1 MDGKLAGILER
12 NDGLCHLNGTDGE
25 PGYYTHSE
33 ILDYPS
39 ISQVSAV
46 VQQNSFLTIFAV
58 IPRYKGPAKHDI
70 RSLSASHR
78 GRIRT
83 EGVGDG
89 RLNYT

>member
-58 IPRYKGPAKHDI
+58 IPRYKGPSIYDI
-70 RSLSASHR
+70 CSLSASHR
-78 GRIRT
+78 VITWT
-83 EGVGDG
+83 EGVGG
-89 RLNYT
+89 VEG

>member
-70 RSLSASHR
+70 HLFSIYLVISVAECGPREW
-78 GRIRT
+78 GV
-83 EGVGDG
+83 EG
-89 RLNYT
+89 

>member
-70 RSLSASHR
+70 RSSHR
-78 GRIRT
+78 SRIRT
-83 EGVGDG
+83 EEVGSG
-89 RLNYT
+89 TLKSP

>member
-39 ISQVSAV
+39 ISQVSSV

-58 IPRYKGPAKHDI
+58 IPRYKGPSKHDI
-70 RSLSASHR
+70 RNFMQVS
-78 GRIRT
+78 G
-83 EGVGDG
+83 
-89 RLNYT
+89 